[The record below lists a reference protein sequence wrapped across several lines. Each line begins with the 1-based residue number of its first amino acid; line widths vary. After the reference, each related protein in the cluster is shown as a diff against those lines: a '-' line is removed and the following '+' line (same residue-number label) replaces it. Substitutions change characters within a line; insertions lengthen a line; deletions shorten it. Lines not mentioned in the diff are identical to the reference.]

1 MRTSLFAVLLAFVVL
16 IALTWMSPVCAA
28 QGQQDTAAGAQQ
40 EGQQARGQ
48 QDSQTEQCA
57 KVQGGQGQFRLP
69 RNAFSGPHG
78 QYTNVI
84 GPLSICTPTFKEPP
98 AGMKALPIDLFTSK
112 DFYLDRK
119 YWSDPRYFRC
129 NTPRQLTDIWTS
141 HRINFGD
148 GKAPES
154 AAWGDCKWD
163 IPRDKLVSHYPYK
176 TAKEQYD
183 ALLAEAK
190 AKGGPT
196 VYTKGTIPDWD
207 GWYTRD
213 MQADTQAEWIWGT
226 VTQVPT
232 ILSLLTPEYQGR
244 MVQDNYHE
252 AVDNA
257 PQWEASFCWPEGFM
271 RWWAQASRGGDFQLT
286 MTPWNV
292 QFLSGIAANFLR
304 QVWIGRQPVQKVPQ
318 WYGETVGFW
327 DGTTLVTWTSHV
339 QAWNLSHSMFENS
352 GKMETV
358 ETWKPVYDS
367 SGKYVGLDQE
377 TIFYDPE
384 AFVQP
389 LRATYRYRRIATLDS
404 PTMRYTYIECL
415 SNIKDINGRATQ
427 LTSDDPDYVDYY
439 GRPWAQD
446 WEKYFEKGWKNKPNE
461 NPVPQD
467 LLNLLNDKK

>member
-1 MRTSLFAVLLAFVVL
+1 M
-16 IALTWMSPVCAA
+16 
-28 QGQQDTAAGAQQ
+28 
-40 EGQQARGQ
+40 
-48 QDSQTEQCA
+48 
-57 KVQGGQGQFRLP
+57 
-69 RNAFSGPHG
+69 
-78 QYTNVI
+78 
-84 GPLSICTPTFKEPP
+84 CTPTFKDPP
-98 AGMKALPIDLFTSK
+98 AGVKPLPIDLFKSK
-112 DFYLDRK
+112 NFYLDRK

-141 HRINFGD
+141 HRIDFGD

-154 AAWGDCKWD
+154 AAWGDCSWD
-163 IPRDKLVSHYPYK
+163 IPRDKLVSPYPYK

-183 ALLAEAK
+183 ALLAAAK

-196 VYTKGTIPDWD
+196 VYTKATIPDWD

-213 MQADTQAEWIWGT
+213 MEAGTQAEWIWGT

-271 RWWAQASRGGDFQLT
+271 RWWAQASQGGNFELT
-286 MTPWNV
+286 ITPWSAE
-292 QFLSGIAANFLR
+292 FLSGIAANFLR

-327 DGTTLVTWTSHV
+327 DGTTLVTWTSDV

-358 ETWKPVYDS
+358 EVWKPVYDA
-367 SGKYVGLDQE
+367 SGKYTGIDQE

-389 LRATYRYRRIATLDS
+389 LRATYRYRRVATLDS

-415 SNIKDINGRATQ
+415 SNIKDVNGRATQ
-427 LTSDDPDYVDYY
+427 LTAEDPDYVDYY

-446 WEKYFEKGWKNKPNE
+446 WIKYFEKGWKNTPNE
-461 NPVPQD
+461 NTVPPD
-467 LLNLLNDKK
+467 IINMLGGSTGNSDNNADEKK

>member
-1 MRTSLFAVLLAFVVL
+1 MKSGLSVVSFVFTVLS
-16 IALTWMSPVCAA
+16 ALTWMSPVSAA
-28 QGQQDTAAGAQQ
+28 QNQQSAQRQDPQAQQ
-40 EGQQARGQ
+40 ECAKAQGARGQ
-48 QDSQTEQCA
+48 F
-57 KVQGGQGQFRLP
+57 QFRP
-69 RNAFSGPHG
+69 NAFSGPHG
-78 QYTNVI
+78 PYTNVL
-84 GPLSICTPTFKEPP
+84 GPLSICTPTFDGPP

-112 DFYLDRK
+112 NFYLDKK

-129 NTPRQLTDIWTS
+129 NTPRQLTDMWTA
-141 HRINFGD
+141 RRFGP

-163 IPRDKLVSHYPYK
+163 ISRDQLVSHYPYK

-183 ALLAEAK
+183 ALLAAAK

-196 VYTKGTIPDWD
+196 VYTKATTPDWD

-213 MQADTQAEWIWGT
+213 MQADAQAEWIWGT

-257 PQWEASFCWPEGFM
+257 PQWEASFCWPEGFL

-286 MTPWNV
+286 ITPWSAE
-292 QFLSGIAANFLR
+292 FLSGIAANFLR
-304 QVWIGRQPVQKVPQ
+304 QVWIGRQPVQQVPQ

-358 ETWKPVYDS
+358 EIWKPVNDAA
-367 SGKYVGLDQE
+367 GKYVGLDQE

-389 LRATYRYRRIATLDS
+389 LRATYRYRRIALLSS

-415 SNIKDINGRATQ
+415 SNIKNVNGRATQ

-446 WEKYFEKGWKNKPNE
+446 WKKYFEKGWKDTPNE
-461 NPVPQD
+461 NPVPED
-467 LLNLLNDKK
+467 VLKMLGSDKK

>member
-1 MRTSLFAVLLAFVVL
+1 MKSRLRVVVFGFMVL
-16 IALTWMSPVCAA
+16 IMLTWMCPMSSAQDQQGTQAKQDPQAEQECAKA
-28 QGQQDTAAGAQQ
+28 QG
-40 EGQQARGQ
+40 ARGQ
-48 QDSQTEQCA
+48 F
-57 KVQGGQGQFRLP
+57 QFR
-69 RNAFSGPHG
+69 RGAFSGPHG
-78 QYTNVI
+78 EFTNVI
-84 GPLSICTPTFKEPP
+84 GPLSICTPTFDGPP
-98 AGMKALPIDLFTSK
+98 TGMKALPIDLFTSK
-112 DFYLDRK
+112 NFYLDKK

-129 NTPRQLTDIWTS
+129 NTPRQLTDLWTA
-141 HRINFGD
+141 RRFGP

-163 IPRDKLVSHYPYK
+163 VPRDQLVSHYPYK

-183 ALLAEAK
+183 ALLAAAK

-196 VYTKGTIPDWD
+196 AYTKATTPDWD

-213 MQADTQAEWIWGT
+213 MQADAQAEWIWGT

-252 AVDNA
+252 AVSNA
-257 PQWEASFCWPEGFM
+257 PQWEASFCWPEGFL

-286 MTPWNV
+286 ITPWSAE
-292 QFLSGIAANFLR
+292 FLSGIAANFLR
-304 QVWIGRQPVQKVPQ
+304 QVWIGRQPVQQVPQ

-358 ETWKPVYDS
+358 EIWKPVNDA

-389 LRATYRYRRIATLDS
+389 LRATYRYRRIALLDS

-415 SNIKDINGRATQ
+415 SNIKDRNGRATQ

-439 GRPWAQD
+439 GRPWAED
-446 WEKYFEKGWKNKPNE
+446 WVKYFEKGWKGTPNE
-461 NPVPQD
+461 NPVPD
-467 LLNLLNDKK
+467 DILNMLNKSK